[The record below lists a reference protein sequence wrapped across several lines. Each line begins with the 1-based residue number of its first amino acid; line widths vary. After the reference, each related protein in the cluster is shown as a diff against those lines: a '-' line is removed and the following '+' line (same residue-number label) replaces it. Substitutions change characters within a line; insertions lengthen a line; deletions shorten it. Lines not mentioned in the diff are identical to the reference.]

1 MSRPLT
7 ASAVEFGYRAP
18 VLHGVDLCLES
29 GECVALLGANGAG
42 KTTLLRLLAG
52 LDRPAAGEV
61 LVDGAPAWELTAAER
76 GRRIGYLPQGV
87 PETTGF
93 AVYEMVLMGLYAQ
106 LPARGWES
114 NREWLAV
121 ARALR
126 RAGALPLL
134 RRPFDE
140 LSGGE
145 QRRVLLARALVARP
159 KILLLDEPLSALDP
173 GFAVELSAT
182 LRRIRAEGVAM
193 LLTTHRLSLA
203 RALADRVVVLRR
215 GRVLAEGRPEAVLVA
230 ATLDLAYDTN
240 CFAEMAGAGERVG
253 S

>member
-1 MSRPLT
+1 MARTLNAT
-7 ASAVEFGYRAP
+7 AVAFGYREP
-18 VLHGVDLCLES
+18 VLHGVDLCLAP

-52 LDRPAAGEV
+52 LERPGEGEI
-61 LVDGAPAWELTAAER
+61 LVGGEPAWGLTAAER
-76 GRRIGYLPQGV
+76 SRRIGYLPQRV
-87 PETTGF
+87 PEATGF
-93 AVYEMVLMGLYAQ
+93 AVYEIVLMGLYAQ

-114 NREWLAV
+114 KREWLAV
-121 ARALR
+121 GRALR

-159 KILLLDEPLSALDP
+159 EILLLDEPLAALDP

-182 LRRIRAEGVAM
+182 LRRIRGEGVAM
-193 LLTTHRLSLA
+193 VLATHRLSLA
-203 RALADRVVVLRR
+203 RELADRVVVMRD
-215 GRVLAEGRPEAVLVA
+215 GRVIAEGRADAVMVA
-230 ATLDLAYDTN
+230 ETLDAAYDTHY
-240 CFAEMAGAGERVG
+240 FGESDAAGGAG
-253 S
+253 